1 MKNNK
6 ILVIGSQGYLG
17 SRLNYFLRKHGYNFK
32 GIDTGY
38 FKNGVIGKVNNSN
51 DCQFNVEKISEK
63 DLKDFDFVIQLADF
77 SNDPIDK
84 LNPKTF
90 YKRTKRYTLK
100 IAKICKKLG
109 IKFLYPSS
117 CSVYGINKK
126 LISEK
131 SHTNPQTYY
140 SKNKLEIEKELKK
153 LSDKNFVPIILRLA
167 TVFGYSPRIRFDVV
181 INMLVGMGLTSK
193 KIVLNSDGQSWR
205 PHVFIDDVCIT
216 ILKFLKLKKI
226 KNSFFPLNVG
236 SNKNNEKIIIVAK
249 KIKNKIKNCELNY
262 LNKSIN
268 NNLNKNLIRDR
279 KIINGKDKR
288 TYKVNFNKFQKI
300 IKTFKFTSIDE
311 GIQKTINDLKK
322 NKINLKTFQKREFYR
337 LQQIEYL
344 YKKKKLIIK

>member
-1 MKNNK
+1 MKNSK

-17 SRLNYFLRKHGYNFK
+17 SRLNYFLRKYEYDFK
-32 GIDTGY
+32 GLDTGY
-38 FKNGVIGKVNNSN
+38 FKNGVLGIANNSKDN
-51 DCQFNVEKISEK
+51 YFNIENVSEK
-63 DLKDFDFVIQLADF
+63 DLKDFDFIIQLADF

-90 YKRTKRYTLK
+90 YRRTKNYTIK

-117 CSVYGINKK
+117 CSVYGVNEKILN
-126 LISEK
+126 EK
-131 SHTNPQTYY
+131 SSTNPQTHY
-140 SKNKLEIEKELKK
+140 SKNKLIIENELKR

-181 INMLVGMGLTSK
+181 INMLIGMGLTSR

-205 PHVFIDDVCIT
+205 PHLFIDDICII
-216 ILKFLKLKKI
+216 ILKFIELKKI

-236 SNKNNEKIIIVAK
+236 CNQNNEKIITVAK

-262 LNKSIN
+262 LNNNIN
-268 NNLNKNLIRDR
+268 TNLNKDLIKDR
-279 KIINGKDKR
+279 KITNGKDKR
-288 TYKVNFNKFQKI
+288 TYKVNFNKIHKI
-300 IKTFKFTSIDE
+300 IKNIKFTSIE
-311 GIQKTINDLKK
+311 NGIQKTINDLKK
-322 NKINLKTFQKREFYR
+322 NKINLKKFQKREFYR

-344 YKKKKLIIK
+344 YKKGKLLIK

>member
-1 MKNNK
+1 MKNSK

-17 SRLNYFLRKHGYNFK
+17 SRLNYFLRKYGYDFK
-32 GIDTGY
+32 GLDTGY
-38 FKNGVIGKVNNSN
+38 FKNGVLEIVDNSKDN
-51 DCQFNVEKISEK
+51 YFNIENVSEK
-63 DLKDFDFVIQLADF
+63 QLKDFDFVIQLADF

-90 YKRTKRYTLK
+90 YKRTKNYTIT

-117 CSVYGINKK
+117 CSVYGINKVV
-126 LISEK
+126 LDEK
-131 SHTNPQTYY
+131 SLTNPQTHY
-140 SKNKLEIEKELKK
+140 SKNKLEIERELKK

-181 INMLVGMGLTSK
+181 INMLIGMGLTSR

-216 ILKFLKLKKI
+216 ILEFIKLKKI
-226 KNSFFPLNVG
+226 KNSYFPLNVG
-236 SNKNNEKIIIVAK
+236 FNQNNEKIITVAK
-249 KIKNKIKNCELNY
+249 KIQNKIKNCKLNY
-262 LNKSIN
+262 LNN
-268 NNLNKNLIRDR
+268 NSYTNLNKNLIKDR

-288 TYKVNFNKFQKI
+288 TYKVNFNKIHKI
-300 IKTFKFTSIDE
+300 IKTIKFTSVE
-311 GIQKTINDLKK
+311 NGIKKTINNLKR
-322 NKINLKTFQKREFYR
+322 NKINLKKFQKREFYR

-344 YKKKKLIIK
+344 YKKGKLLIK